1 MDGSDR
7 EIQLVRVA
15 VAAVA
20 SGRFPRVT
28 LAALARAEELL
39 PTARALARERG
50 VWAHRIVANGRCT
63 GIVVERAPALS
74 IVS

>member
-1 MDGSDR
+1 MDSGDR
-7 EIQLVRVA
+7 EIQLVRIA

-50 VWAHRIVANGRCT
+50 VFVHRIGTIGHCT
-63 GIVVERAPALS
+63 GIVVERTAALS